1 MMRSGLLLKLALL
14 LAIFGILS
22 SGITGYYAY
31 TANRAMLVSATQ
43 SDLLTAA
50 RGVNRR
56 MVQWEDEAADD
67 ALLLSRLVQVQVVI
81 NQRNGSEGRRARDE
95 LAQAFAAMLAL
106 HPEYLQVRL
115 IGAADNGLELV
126 RVDSRSGLTERVDG
140 GDLQEKGHFPYV
152 FETLALPAG
161 QIYQSSIEVNHE
173 RSSHDAEGRPGLM
186 VATPLPRSDG
196 QPGGLLVINLDLER
210 LLGQLRSDLPKDY
223 QLYLANRWGDFL
235 VHPDPAQTFGFD
247 KGRRV
252 LMQDS
257 FAATKALFE
266 RKQNQ
271 LALSGLDDPQQ
282 AAGQVMAFVRHPL
295 GRGNRDDFIVT
306 GLVQPLD
313 TAVAGAAPLGQRI
326 IHMVLAF
333 SVIAIMLA
341 VVFARAMLR
350 PINTLAQAASSF
362 STTQLQQALPV
373 ERNDEIGVLARN
385 FDRMQRQI
393 NSHMASLYDNQREL
407 SYLAHHDSLTGL
419 ANRALFFQRLEQLLE
434 QAQRNTSQFAVLFV
448 DLDHF
453 KQINDQHGHAIG
465 DQVLQIVAR
474 RLLHAVR
481 GNDMVARM
489 GGDEYLILL
498 QGSFTTDGLSELLS
512 KLSLSIG
519 EPILVEGKKL
529 EVGASIGYSLYP
541 RDGTTAEQLV
551 NQADHAMYHVKAIQ
565 RDGHTR
571 QLPYN

>member
-1 MMRSGLLLKLALL
+1 
-14 LAIFGILS
+14 
-22 SGITGYYAY
+22 
-31 TANRAMLVSATQ
+31 
-43 SDLLTAA
+43 
-50 RGVNRR
+50 
-56 MVQWEDEAADD
+56 
-67 ALLLSRLVQVQVVI
+67 
-81 NQRNGSEGRRARDE
+81 
-95 LAQAFAAMLAL
+95 
-106 HPEYLQVRL
+106 
-115 IGAADNGLELV
+115 
-126 RVDSRSGLTERVDG
+126 
-140 GDLQEKGHFPYV
+140 
-152 FETLALPAG
+152 
-161 QIYQSSIEVNHE
+161 
-173 RSSHDAEGRPGLM
+173 
-186 VATPLPRSDG
+186 
-196 QPGGLLVINLDLER
+196 
-210 LLGQLRSDLPKDY
+210 
-223 QLYLANRWGDFL
+223 
-235 VHPDPAQTFGFD
+235 
-247 KGRRV
+247 
-252 LMQDS
+252 
-257 FAATKALFE
+257 
-266 RKQNQ
+266 
-271 LALSGLDDPQQ
+271 
-282 AAGQVMAFVRHPL
+282 
-295 GRGNRDDFIVT
+295 
-306 GLVQPLD
+306 
-313 TAVAGAAPLGQRI
+313 
-326 IHMVLAF
+326 MVLAF

-434 QAQRNTSQFAVLFV
+434 LSQRNASQFAVLFV

-512 KLSLSIG
+512 KLSLSIS
-519 EPILVEGKKL
+519 EPMVVEGKKL

>member
-1 MMRSGLLLKLALL
+1 MRSGLLLKLALL

-50 RGVNRR
+50 RAVNRR

-67 ALLLSRLVQVQVVI
+67 TLLLSRLVQVQVVI
-81 NQRNGSEGRRARDE
+81 NQRNGSEARRARDE
-95 LAQAFAAMLAL
+95 LAQAFSAMLAL

-434 QAQRNTSQFAVLFV
+434 QSQRNASQFAVLFV

-498 QGSFTTDGLSELLS
+498 QGSFTTDGLSELLT

-519 EPILVEGKKL
+519 EPILIEGKKL

-541 RDGTTAEQLV
+541 RDGTSAEQLV

>member
-1 MMRSGLLLKLALL
+1 
-14 LAIFGILS
+14 
-22 SGITGYYAY
+22 
-31 TANRAMLVSATQ
+31 
-43 SDLLTAA
+43 
-50 RGVNRR
+50 
-56 MVQWEDEAADD
+56 
-67 ALLLSRLVQVQVVI
+67 
-81 NQRNGSEGRRARDE
+81 
-95 LAQAFAAMLAL
+95 
-106 HPEYLQVRL
+106 
-115 IGAADNGLELV
+115 
-126 RVDSRSGLTERVDG
+126 
-140 GDLQEKGHFPYV
+140 
-152 FETLALPAG
+152 
-161 QIYQSSIEVNHE
+161 
-173 RSSHDAEGRPGLM
+173 M

-474 RLLHAVR
+474 ACCMRCVVTIWWRAWA
-481 GNDMVARM
+481 GMN
-489 GGDEYLILL
+489 
-498 QGSFTTDGLSELLS
+498 T
-512 KLSLSIG
+512 
-519 EPILVEGKKL
+519 
-529 EVGASIGYSLYP
+529 
-541 RDGTTAEQLV
+541 
-551 NQADHAMYHVKAIQ
+551 
-565 RDGHTR
+565 
-571 QLPYN
+571 

>member
-1 MMRSGLLLKLALL
+1 MRSGLLVKLALL
-14 LAIFGILS
+14 LAVFGILS
-22 SGITGYYAY
+22 SGLTGYYAFSAHR
-31 TANRAMLVSATQ
+31 TMLVSAAQ
-43 SDLLTAA
+43 GDLLTAA

-56 MVQWEDEAADD
+56 LLQAEEEAADD
-67 ALLLSRLVQVQVVI
+67 AMLLARLVQVAQVI
-81 NQRNGSEGRRARDE
+81 NGHGDRPARQARDE
-95 LAQAFAAMLAL
+95 LAQAFAGMLAL

-126 RVDSRSGLTERVDG
+126 RVDSAGGLTLRVDG
-140 GDLQEKGHFPYV
+140 QDLQEKGHFPYV

-161 QIYQSSIEVNHE
+161 QIYQSAIGVNHE
-173 RSSHDAEGRPGLM
+173 RGAHDAEGRPGLM

-210 LLGQLRSDLPKDY
+210 LLGQLRADLPKGY
-223 QLYLANRWGDFL
+223 QLYIANRWGDFL
-235 VHPDPAQTFGFD
+235 VHPDTAQTFGFEQ
-247 KGRRV
+247 GRRI

-257 FAATKALFE
+257 FAATQPLFE
-266 RKQNQ
+266 RKLNN
-271 LALSGLDDPQQ
+271 LALSGLEQPQQ
-282 AAGQVMAFVRHPL
+282 AAGRVMAFVRQPV
-295 GRGNRDDFIVT
+295 GQGNHDDFVVT

-313 TAVAGAAPLGQRI
+313 AVLESAVPLGQRI

-333 SVIAIMLA
+333 SIIAILLA

-362 STTQLQQALPV
+362 SETQLQQVLPV

-385 FDRMQRQI
+385 FERMQRQI

-419 ANRALFFQRLEQLLE
+419 ANRSLFFQRLEQLL
-434 QAQRNTSQFAVLFV
+434 QLSQRNGAPFAVLFV

-453 KQINDQHGHAIG
+453 KEVNDLHGHAIG

-474 RLLHAVR
+474 RLLHTVR
-481 GNDMVARM
+481 GSDMVARM

-498 QGSFTTDGLSELLS
+498 QGNFSDDALGELID
-512 KLSLSIG
+512 KLRLSISEAMTVAG
-519 EPILVEGKKL
+519 QRL

-541 RDGTTAEQLV
+541 RDGSTAEQLV
-551 NQADHAMYHVKAIQ
+551 NEADHAMYHVKSG
-565 RDGHTR
+565 RRGGKVNS
-571 QLPYN
+571 LPCG

>member
-1 MMRSGLLLKLALL
+1 MRSGLLLKLALL

-56 MVQWEDEAADD
+56 MGQWEDEAADD

-81 NQRNGSEGRRARDE
+81 NQRTGSEAKRARDE
-95 LAQAFAAMLAL
+95 LAQAFSAMLAL

-126 RVDSRSGLTERVDG
+126 RVDSRYGLTVRVDG
-140 GDLQEKGHFPYV
+140 GDLQEKGHLPYV
-152 FETLALPAG
+152 FETLGLPAG

-173 RSSHDAEGRPGLM
+173 RSSHDAEGRPGMM

-210 LLGQLRSDLPKDY
+210 LLGQLRADLPRDY

-271 LALSGLDDPQQ
+271 LALSGLDEPQQ
-282 AAGQVMAFVRHPL
+282 AAGQVMAFVRHPI

-313 TAVAGAAPLGQRI
+313 TVVAGAAPLGQRI

-333 SVIAIMLA
+333 SVIAILLA

-419 ANRALFFQRLEQLLE
+419 ANRVLFFQRLEQLLE
-434 QAQRNTSQFAVLFV
+434 LSQRNASQFAVLFV

-498 QGSFTTDGLSELLS
+498 QGSFSTDSLSELLA

-519 EPILVEGKKL
+519 EPMLVEGKKL

>member
-1 MMRSGLLLKLALL
+1 MRSGLLFKLALL

-67 ALLLSRLVQVQVVI
+67 TLLLSRLVQVQVVI
-81 NQRNGSEGRRARDE
+81 NQRNGSEARRARDE

-126 RVDSRSGLTERVDG
+126 RVDSRSGLTARVDG

-282 AAGQVMAFVRHPL
+282 AAGLVMAFVRHPL

-362 STTQLQQALPV
+362 STTQLQQSLPV

-434 QAQRNTSQFAVLFV
+434 QSQRNASQFAVLFV

-453 KQINDQHGHAIG
+453 KQINDLHGHAIG

-474 RLLHAVR
+474 RLLHTVR

-498 QGSFTTDGLSELLS
+498 QGSFNTDSLSELLS
-512 KLSLSIG
+512 KLVLSIG
-519 EPILVEGKKL
+519 EPMLVEGKKL

>member
-1 MMRSGLLLKLALL
+1 MRSGLLLKLALL

-56 MVQWEDEAADD
+56 IVQWEDEAADD

-81 NQRNGSEGRRARDE
+81 NQRNGSEARRARDE

-126 RVDSRSGLTERVDG
+126 RVDSSSGLTERVDG

-173 RSSHDAEGRPGLM
+173 RSSHDAEGRPCLM

-306 GLVQPLD
+306 GLLQPLD

-419 ANRALFFQRLEQLLE
+419 ANRVLFFQRLEQLLE
-434 QAQRNTSQFAVLFV
+434 QAQRNASQFAVLFV

-498 QGSFTTDGLSELLS
+498 QGSFTTDCLSELLS

-519 EPILVEGKKL
+519 EPMLVDGKKL

>member
-1 MMRSGLLLKLALL
+1 MRSGLLLKLALL

-50 RGVNRR
+50 GGVNRR
-56 MVQWEDEAADD
+56 MVQWEDEATDD
-67 ALLLSRLVQVQVVI
+67 ALLLSRLVQVPVVI
-81 NQRNGSEGRRARDE
+81 NQRNGSEAQRARDE
-95 LAQAFAAMLAL
+95 LAQAFSAMLAL

-126 RVDSRSGLTERVDG
+126 RVDSQSGLTLRVDG
-140 GDLQEKGHFPYV
+140 GNLQEKEHFPYV

-161 QIYQSSIEVNHE
+161 QIYQSSIEINHE
-173 RSSHDAEGRPGLM
+173 RFSHDAEGRPGLM

-210 LLGQLRSDLPKDY
+210 LLGQLRADLPRNY

-257 FAATKALFE
+257 FAATKPLFE
-266 RKQNQ
+266 RKLNQ
-271 LALSGLDDPQQ
+271 LALSGLDEPQQ
-282 AAGQVMAFVRHPL
+282 AAGQVMAFVRHPI
-295 GRGNRDDFIVT
+295 GRGSRDDFIVT

-313 TAVAGAAPLGQRI
+313 TVLAGAAPLGQRI

-333 SVIAIMLA
+333 SVIAILLA

-362 STTQLQQALPV
+362 SATRLQQALPV

-385 FDRMQRQI
+385 FERMQRQI
-393 NSHMASLYDNQREL
+393 NSHMASLYDSQREL

-434 QAQRNTSQFAVLFV
+434 LSQRNASQFAVLFV

-498 QGSFTTDGLSELLS
+498 QGSFGSDSLSELLS
-512 KLSLSIG
+512 KLGLSIG
-519 EPILVEGKKL
+519 EPMLVEGKKL

-571 QLPYN
+571 QLPYR

>member
-1 MMRSGLLLKLALL
+1 MRSGLLFKLALL

-67 ALLLSRLVQVQVVI
+67 TLLLSRLVQVQVVI
-81 NQRNGSEGRRARDE
+81 NQRNGSEAMRARDE
-95 LAQAFAAMLAL
+95 LAQAFSAMLAL

-235 VHPDPAQTFGFD
+235 VHPDQAQTFGFD

-271 LALSGLDDPQQ
+271 LTLSGLDDPQQ

-313 TAVAGAAPLGQRI
+313 TAVAAAAPLGQRI

-434 QAQRNTSQFAVLFV
+434 QSQRNASQFAVLFV

-498 QGSFTTDGLSELLS
+498 QGSFTTDSLSELLS

-519 EPILVEGKKL
+519 EPMVVEGKKL

>member
-1 MMRSGLLLKLALL
+1 
-14 LAIFGILS
+14 
-22 SGITGYYAY
+22 
-31 TANRAMLVSATQ
+31 
-43 SDLLTAA
+43 
-50 RGVNRR
+50 
-56 MVQWEDEAADD
+56 
-67 ALLLSRLVQVQVVI
+67 
-81 NQRNGSEGRRARDE
+81 
-95 LAQAFAAMLAL
+95 
-106 HPEYLQVRL
+106 
-115 IGAADNGLELV
+115 
-126 RVDSRSGLTERVDG
+126 
-140 GDLQEKGHFPYV
+140 
-152 FETLALPAG
+152 
-161 QIYQSSIEVNHE
+161 
-173 RSSHDAEGRPGLM
+173 
-186 VATPLPRSDG
+186 
-196 QPGGLLVINLDLER
+196 
-210 LLGQLRSDLPKDY
+210 LPKDY

-257 FAATKALFE
+257 FAATKPCSNASKTSW
-266 RKQNQ
+266 R
-271 LALSGLDDPQQ
+271 S
-282 AAGQVMAFVRHPL
+282 AAWTTRNKPPDKVMAFVRHPL

-434 QAQRNTSQFAVLFV
+434 QSRNASQFAVLFV

-498 QGSFTTDGLSELLS
+498 QGSFTTMACPSCSPSCRSALANPWWWKARRWKSG
-512 KLSLSIG
+512 
-519 EPILVEGKKL
+519 P
-529 EVGASIGYSLYP
+529 ASVTACTRVTAP
-541 RDGTTAEQLV
+541 RPNNWSTRPTMPCIMSRPSSVMGIPDNCLTAE
-551 NQADHAMYHVKAIQ
+551 H
-565 RDGHTR
+565 GS
-571 QLPYN
+571 LPPLTCPGPTVATTSFPFRLAVGLPSGVLPAPLA

>member
-1 MMRSGLLLKLALL
+1 MRSGLLLKLALL

-50 RGVNRR
+50 SGVNRR
-56 MVQWEDEAADD
+56 IVQWEDEAADD
-67 ALLLSRLVQVQVVI
+67 ALLLSRLVQVSVVI
-81 NQRNGSEGRRARDE
+81 NQRNGPEAKRERDE

-126 RVDSRSGLTERVDG
+126 RVDSQSGLTLRVDG
-140 GDLQEKGHFPYV
+140 GNLQEKGHFPYV

-173 RSSHDAEGRPGLM
+173 RASHDPEGRPGLM

-210 LLGQLRSDLPKDY
+210 LLGQLRRDLPKDY

-235 VHPDPAQTFGFD
+235 VHPDLAQTFGFD

-434 QAQRNTSQFAVLFV
+434 QAQRNASQFAVLFV

-519 EPILVEGKKL
+519 EPMVVEGKKL

>member
-1 MMRSGLLLKLALL
+1 MRSGLLLKLALL

-50 RGVNRR
+50 RAVNRR

-81 NQRNGSEGRRARDE
+81 NQRNGSEARRARDE
-95 LAQAFAAMLAL
+95 LAQAFSAMLAL

-419 ANRALFFQRLEQLLE
+419 ANRALFFQQLEKMLALS
-434 QAQRNTSQFAVLFV
+434 QRSGAQFAVLFV

-498 QGSFTTDGLSELLS
+498 QGSFTTDGLSELLT

-519 EPILVEGKKL
+519 EPILIEGKKL